1 MPADDD
7 DDDYGQIN
15 NNRLFTAPQL
25 QLPPGVAICL
35 SHAPVFLMFGTDVT
49 RGTKSNK
56 PPAAVWSDVKFYCF
70 VGSVPLIVT
79 HETVSQFSWLQMD
92 LSERKALIQGFSLM
106 FVPLGCAVF

>member
-1 MPADDD
+1 MMMMITDKLIII
-7 DDDYGQIN
+7 DYLRRPNSNYRQVSPFVCHTP
-15 NNRLFTAPQL
+15 R
-25 QLPPGVAICL
+25 
-35 SHAPVFLMFGTDVT
+35 VFLMFGTDVT